1 MRRGEYILR
10 RLVLAIVVIFSVS
23 IITFVVARVIPSD
36 PARQW
41 VGPRATP
48 EQIALAKEKLGLD
61 LPLHMQYIRYVG
73 DLLKGDLGESIRS
86 HNPILVD
93 LSAYLPATLELVFF
107 SMLLAVVIGIPVG
120 VLAGSRR
127 NRWFDHVARVF
138 SIAGTSM
145 PSFWLGLLLILLFFS
160 KLELLPIG
168 SRVSRDVMLY
178 NPIRNITGSYL
189 LDSLLTGN
197 WVALKSAVIHLILPG
212 FTLALYDIGLTIRM
226 TRSNMIEV
234 LSEKYILAARAAGLP
249 NRMIIFKYALRNAII
264 PTLNLLGLGFV
275 YALTGAIVVE
285 VIFTWPGMG
294 SYVTDAILAADFPVI
309 MAVTLIVTVLYV
321 FINLVIDLFQTVID
335 PRVVLE

>member
-1 MRRGEYILR
+1 
-10 RLVLAIVVIFSVS
+10 
-23 IITFVVARVIPSD
+23 
-36 PARQW
+36 
-41 VGPRATP
+41 
-48 EQIALAKEKLGLD
+48 
-61 LPLHMQYIRYVG
+61 
-73 DLLKGDLGESIRS
+73 
-86 HNPILVD
+86 
-93 LSAYLPATLELVFF
+93 LS
-107 SMLLAVVIGIPVG
+107 
-120 VLAGSRR
+120 
-127 NRWFDHVARVF
+127 
-138 SIAGTSM
+138 
-145 PSFWLGLLLILLFFS
+145 
-160 KLELLPIG
+160 
-168 SRVSRDVMLY
+168 
-178 NPIRNITGSYL
+178 
-189 LDSLLTGN
+189 GN
-197 WVALKSAVIHLILPG
+197 WEGLKSVVLHLILPG

-321 FINLVIDLFQTVID
+321 FINLIIDLLQTVID

>member
-10 RLVLAIVVIFSVS
+10 RLFLAIVVIISVS
-23 IITFVVARVIPSD
+23 IITFIVARVVPAD
-36 PARQW
+36 PARMW
-41 VGPRATP
+41 VGPRASP
-48 EQIALAKEKLGLD
+48 DQIAIATEKLGLD
-61 LPLHMQYIRYVG
+61 LPLYQQYFRYIG
-73 DLLKGDLGESIRS
+73 DLLRGDLGESIQS
-86 HNPILVD
+86 HNPISLD
-93 LSAYLPATLELVFF
+93 LSAFIPATMELVFF
-107 SMLLAVVIGIPVG
+107 AMLLAVVIGIPVG
-120 VLAGSRR
+120 VLAGSKR
-127 NRWFDHVARVF
+127 NSWFDRIARVL

-160 KLELLPIG
+160 KLELLPLG
-168 SRVSRDVMLY
+168 SRVSRDIFLY
-178 NPIRNITGSYL
+178 NPIENVTGFYL
-189 LDSLLTGN
+189 VDSILSGN
-197 WVALKSAVIHLILPG
+197 WVALKSVLIHLILPG

-234 LSEKYILAARAAGLP
+234 LSEKYILAARASGLP

-294 SYVTDAILAADFPVI
+294 SYVTDAVLAADFPVI

-321 FINLVIDLFQTVID
+321 FINLVIDLLQTVID

>member
-1 MRRGEYILR
+1 MRRGEYIIR
-10 RLVLAIVVIFSVS
+10 RLILAVVVIISVS
-23 IITFVVARVIPSD
+23 IITFVVSRVIPSD

-41 VGPRATP
+41 VGPRATK
-48 EQIALAKEKLGLD
+48 EQIAAATETLGLD
-61 LPLHMQYIRYVG
+61 LPLHQQYFRYIEF
-73 DLLKGDLGESIRS
+73 LLKGDLGESIRT
-86 HNPILVD
+86 HNPILFD
-93 LSAYLPATLELVFF
+93 LRAFLPATMELVFF
-107 SMLLAVVIGIPVG
+107 AMLLAVVIGIPVG
-120 VLAGSRR
+120 VLAGSKR
-127 NRWFDHVARVF
+127 NSWFDHAARFF

-168 SRVSRDVMLY
+168 GRFSRDVFLY
-178 NPIRNITGSYL
+178 NPIESVTGFYVI
-189 LDSLLTGN
+189 DSILMGN
-197 WVALKSAVIHLILPG
+197 WEALKSVLFHLVLPG
-212 FTLALYDIGLTIRM
+212 FTLALYDIGLTVRM

-234 LSEKYILAARAAGLP
+234 LSEKYILAARASGLP

-285 VIFTWPGMG
+285 VIFSWPGMG
-294 SYVTDAILAADFPVI
+294 SYVTDAVMAADFPVI

>member
-1 MRRGEYILR
+1 MRRGEYIIR
-10 RLVLAIVVIFSVS
+10 RLILAIMVIISVS
-23 IITFVVARVIPSD
+23 IITFIVSRIVPSD
-36 PARQW
+36 PARMW

-48 EQIALAKEKLGLD
+48 EQIAIATEKLGLD
-61 LPLHMQYIRYVG
+61 LPLYQQYFRYIG

-86 HNPILVD
+86 HNPIIYD
-93 LSAYLPATLELVFF
+93 LKAFIPATMELVFF
-107 SMLLAVVIGIPVG
+107 AMLLAIVIGIPVG

-127 NRWFDHVARVF
+127 NSLFDHVVRVF

-160 KLELLPIG
+160 KLELLPLG
-168 SRVSRDVMLY
+168 SRVSRDVFLY
-178 NPIRNITGSYL
+178 SPIENITGFYSI
-189 LDSLLTGN
+189 DSILTGN
-197 WVALKSAVIHLILPG
+197 WVGLKSVLIHLILPG
-212 FTLALYDIGLTIRM
+212 VTLALYDIGLTIRM

-275 YALTGAIVVE
+275 YALTGALVVE

-321 FINLVIDLFQTVID
+321 FINLVIDLLQTVVD

>member
-1 MRRGEYILR
+1 MRRGEYIIR
-10 RLVLAIVVIFSVS
+10 RLILALVVIASVS
-23 IITFVVARVIPSD
+23 VITFIVARVVPAD

-41 VGPRATP
+41 VGPRATA
-48 EQIALAKEKLGLD
+48 EQIAAAQQKLGLD
-61 LPLHMQYIRYVG
+61 LPLPRQYLRYVG
-73 DLLKGDLGESIRS
+73 QLLRGDLGVSIQS
-86 HNPILVD
+86 HNPILLD
-93 LSAYLPATLELVFF
+93 LRTFLPATMELVFF
-107 SMLLAVVIGIPVG
+107 AMLLAVVIGIPVG

-127 NRWFDHVARVF
+127 NSWLDHIARVF
-138 SIAGTSM
+138 SISGTSV

-168 SRVSRDVMLY
+168 GRVSREVTLY
-178 NPIRNITGSYL
+178 HPIQQ
-189 LDSLLTGN
+189 LTGFYVIDSFLTQN
-197 WVALKSAVIHLILPG
+197 WTSLGSALIHLILPG
-212 FTLALYDIGLTIRM
+212 VTLALYDIGLTIRM

-249 NRMIIFKYALRNAII
+249 NRMVIFKYGLRNAII

-294 SYVTDAILAADFPVI
+294 SYVTQAILAADFPVI

-321 FINLVIDLFQTVID
+321 FINLLIDMMQTVVD
-335 PRVVLE
+335 PRVALE